1 MKMKLCGLLIMLSIG
16 LSSFSQSN
24 QKGVFRTD
32 TSKSEHIVD
41 LEYNIDH
48 GSVSDLGYNY
58 MYNFN
63 KFFSLGTRVGFKIYN
78 SRKGGIIPEE
88 SKYGL
93 VLSYGIIAN
102 LRIWQSVFFEFRAN
116 HVPTIMWPTKE
127 NTNDTGVSV
136 EHIAYR
142 IHPGVRVMLFD
153 RVLLRLSYTGRFD
166 PSPKNWFF
174 RTTFSIGYKF

>member
-1 MKMKLCGLLIMLSIG
+1 MKVRIIILMIAC
-16 LSSFSQSN
+16 SSVAFGQSN
-24 QKGVFRTD
+24 QKGVFRTE

-136 EHIAYR
+136 ENIAYR

-153 RVLLRLSYTGRFD
+153 RVLLRLYYTARFN